1 MKNNKMKKYYTL
13 LSLLFFS
20 TFIFGQVEDVITN
33 IASTSRLFKNST
45 NLYCSYFGQVDVID
59 TSEESNLSIDMYL
72 DGLANPGGMAIYLND
87 FYIALFGQS
96 KIVKFN
102 INDTEPNYIDVTDI
116 GETPNT
122 IIIHNDYL
130 YYSDNNGG
138 AIYKYDL
145 NGSSNEADLVVS
157 DYLSVT
163 GLAVKDDFLYFSV
176 PFDGNIYK
184 LDLNDVNASPTTVA
198 SGLWH
203 PLGIKFYGN
212 DLYVASQNYDT
223 IFKIDVS
230 QSPVQLSFAFPID
243 SFFRP
248 RDIEFLGS
256 YMYILEAEKLSR
268 VELSSLSVISEE
280 IENTFKLYPNPT
292 NRSFKIL
299 NLKNQEHYSIYDIN
313 GRKILQGTVYPNQ
326 SIDVTDLDKGLY
338 IIKLDKDSRIIE
350 KFIKK

>member
-1 MKNNKMKKYYTL
+1 MKKNYTIL
-13 LSLLFFS
+13 PFLLFSAILFAQ
-20 TFIFGQVEDVITN
+20 IEDVIIN
-33 IASTSRLFKNST
+33 IGSASRLYEDDV
-45 NLYCSYFGQVDVID
+45 NLYCSYYGQID
-59 TSEESNLSIDMYL
+59 IIDISDESNPSVSIFA
-72 DGLANPGGMAIYLND
+72 DGLANPNGMAIYSDD
-87 FYIALFGQS
+87 FYVAAFGQS
-96 KIVKFN
+96 KIIKFD
-102 INDTEPNYIDVTDI
+102 INDSEFNYIDVTDI
-116 GETPNT
+116 GDTPNT

-145 NGSSNEADLVVS
+145 NGSSNEAELVVS

-176 PFDGNIYK
+176 AFDGNIYK
-184 LDLNDVNASPTTVA
+184 LNLNDVNATPTTVA

-230 QSPVQLSFAFPID
+230 QSPVQLSFVFPID

-248 RDIEFLGS
+248 RDIEFLGN

-268 VELSSLSVISEE
+268 VELSSLSVVSEE

-292 NRSFKIL
+292 NGSFKIL
-299 NLKNQEHYSIYDIN
+299 NLKNQQPYSIYDMN
-313 GRKILQGTVYPNQ
+313 GRKILQSTVYPNQ
-326 SIDVTDLDKGLY
+326 SIDVSDLDKGLY